1 MCSSFIFPTT
11 AAWLASTSFSSIF
24 KIGFATPMDE
34 IVVASQQ
41 EYYNG
46 GSVDSNGNSRLY
58 KEVVDVVKENGKLV
72 ILVK

>member
-1 MCSSFIFPTT
+1 MIVNDIYAKVSGAKFT
-11 AAWLASTSFSSIF
+11 
-24 KIGFATPMDE
+24 DE

-46 GSVDSNGNSRLY
+46 GPVDEHGNSKLF
-58 KEVVDVVKENGKLV
+58 KEVIDVLNDNGKLV